1 MLASVRALKPRSH
14 PLRPVLV
21 LCFAPPHTP
30 LPRTHFGGGAEARL
44 SRSHEHER
52 VPTTARASPVARR
65 PRLPVPPPTPASHPP
80 TTLWALRTR
89 APARCAAMEVP
100 GSLCKKV
107 KLSNNAQN
115 WVSRSRGAEEA
126 LGGSGCSLFQSPCL
140 PSASSVSSLANW
152 GWYPRPRRLPPGAV
166 GCAGWSGAAGAGSR
180 SRVRG
185 KNAPFFSSSPQ
196 RRPRGRSF
204 GSELAAAETC
214 IPRGG
219 AARIPSSGL
228 KVCGGGRQ
236 ASLVRFLV
244 ILGSASA
251 VSPGLGPSPRLSISD
266 FQREGR
272 VPNNVAIHELRLP

>member
-1 MLASVRALKPRSH
+1 MRARVGARPEAPLPPSASGSRPL
-14 PLRPVLV
+14 LRPT
-21 LCFAPPHTP
+21 PHTSAP
-30 LPRTHFGGGAEARL
+30 DPFRRRSRGAAQSEPR
-44 SRSHEHER
+44 
-52 VPTTARASPVARR
+52 ARARAYDSACQPGREKTPPSR
-65 PRLPVPPPTPASHPP
+65 PPPTPASHPP

-166 GCAGWSGAAGAGSR
+166 GCAGWSGAAGAGIR

-228 KVCGGGRQ
+228 KVCGGGRGRRLWYV
-236 ASLVRFLV
+236 SWLFL
-244 ILGSASA
+244 A
-251 VSPGLGPSPRLSISD
+251 
-266 FQREGR
+266 
-272 VPNNVAIHELRLP
+272 LPVQ